1 MMANDVFAPQIKEFL
16 SEPDNIEKLRDHIA
30 VLVKG
35 ETENQH
41 QLALGANAKNAEDFN
56 FRVFVENARPYE
68 TENENDTPPVTP
80 FINIMLQKAA
90 AMESNARIG
99 NQKEKATFI
108 IDCIAFGNE
117 GGEEWNKKV
126 AAARAWMAAGV
137 IRKII
142 MSEQYAYLG
151 LRGKVGSRNI
161 LSIET
166 GISEEGGEAFNVI
179 TARITLEVQ
188 FIETFIG
195 DPGVP
200 FEAFNYSIIPS
211 SGEVFINNN

>member
-1 MMANDVFAPQIKEFL
+1 MANETFTPQIKEL
-16 SEPDNIEKLRDHIA
+16 VNEPDNIEKLRDHIA
-30 VLVKG
+30 ALIKG
-35 ETENQH
+35 ETKYQY
-41 QLALGANAKNAEDFN
+41 LIALGESAENAEDFN
-56 FRVFVENARPYE
+56 FRVFIENARPYE
-68 TENENDTPPVTP
+68 TDNENEEPPITP

-99 NQKEKATFI
+99 TQKEKATFI

-117 GGEEWNKKV
+117 GGEEWDRKA
-126 AAARAWMAAGV
+126 AAARAWMAARI
-137 IRKII
+137 IRRIL

-161 LSIET
+161 TTIET
-166 GISEEGGEAFNVI
+166 GVPEEGGEALNAV
-179 TARITLEVQ
+179 TARITLETQ

-200 FEAFNYSIIPS
+200 FEAFNYTVVPS
-211 SGEVFINNN
+211 NGEVLIDND